1 MIISKVTKI
10 IRNWMFENVK
20 IFDGDFLFQKQKAS
34 VSKQLVQLISLVLDD
49 NTLSNE
55 AEKCTQTEAIN
66 VNSQL
71 VKSQLIQFI
80 SVRKKRR
87 SSDNVSHLKASKPL
101 FPVKICLQLEK
112 KSLIKKPAHDG
123 LSINYQCVRESQ

>member
-1 MIISKVTKI
+1 M
-10 IRNWMFENVK
+10 
-20 IFDGDFLFQKQKAS
+20 
-34 VSKQLVQLISLVLDD
+34 VLDD

-87 SSDNVSHLKASKPL
+87 SSYNVSHSKASKPL

-112 KSLIKKPAHDG
+112 KSLIKKLAHDG